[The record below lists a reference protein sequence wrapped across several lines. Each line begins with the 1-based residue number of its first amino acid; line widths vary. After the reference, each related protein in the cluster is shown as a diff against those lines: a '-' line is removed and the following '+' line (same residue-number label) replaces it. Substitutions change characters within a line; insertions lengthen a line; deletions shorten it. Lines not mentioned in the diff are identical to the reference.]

1 MKNLLIDTNIYSLA
15 MRGALE
21 TIKTLQEA
29 HEIGICAIS
38 IGELISGFKGGKREQ
53 ENRRDLEEFLDSPR
67 VRLYGIDEDTA
78 EFYADILNR
87 LRKKGKPIPTN
98 DIWIASV
105 ALQNGLQLYTSDRH
119 FKNISGL
126 IQITNYPSEL
136 K

>member
-15 MRGALE
+15 MRGVLE
-21 TIKTLQEA
+21 IIEILQQA
-29 HEIGICAIS
+29 REIGICAVS

-53 ENRRDLEEFLDSPR
+53 ENRQELEEFLDSPR

-98 DIWIASV
+98 DIWIAAV
-105 ALQNGLQLYTSDRH
+105 ALQHGLQLYTSDRH

-126 IQITNYPSEL
+126 IRITKYPSEGE
-136 K
+136 

>member
-15 MRGALE
+15 MRGVSE
-21 TIKTLQEA
+21 IIKFLQQA
-29 HEIGICAIS
+29 HEIGICAVS

-53 ENRRDLEEFLDSPR
+53 ENRQELEEFLDSPR

-87 LRKKGKPIPTN
+87 LCKKGKQIPTN

-105 ALQNGLQLYTSDRH
+105 ARQHGLQLYTSDRH
-119 FKNISGL
+119 FKYISGL
-126 IQITNYPSEL
+126 ILITKFPSEDQ
-136 K
+136 